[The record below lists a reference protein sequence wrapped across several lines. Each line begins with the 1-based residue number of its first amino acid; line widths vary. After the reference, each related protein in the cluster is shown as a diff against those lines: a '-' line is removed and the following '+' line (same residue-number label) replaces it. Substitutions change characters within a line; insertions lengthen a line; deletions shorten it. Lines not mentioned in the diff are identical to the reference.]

1 MIMILLAATTFA
13 LPLLVPKGP
22 GNTAPVD
29 VFAALFIAIVI
40 GRAIISR
47 RRRLV
52 TPMAG
57 PLLLIAM
64 VSAIAVVFSVAPG
77 TGLLNLLIEAYLVA
91 LLWTVCTE
99 LRQRPDRMAVI
110 TSVWVV
116 ASVFW
121 AFLLIGTQWN
131 LLPGRIAHL
140 LVASD
145 SSSRAA
151 AAAHNP
157 NLAASFLVTSMF
169 VVLASPWP
177 RSKLI
182 KGGILVWLFIAVTIS
197 GSNGA
202 LLGIAA
208 GVAFLI
214 AMRVI
219 RRSSSLGKVLVGV
232 TAAIAAGVAI
242 FAVVASN
249 PTINQGTANSVAT
262 TSKSSG
268 VFKDNLGRLNYSVA
282 ARLNL
287 WSSALKGGFDHS
299 AIGVGVG
306 EAQTIQVDNSNLGQ
320 SLHNDVLAFLLERGI
335 IGLAALILLVAV
347 LMRMSFR
354 LARVGPARINGR
366 VWHLQAL
373 GAGVVANLG
382 ISLTHESYHF
392 RHVWMLL
399 ALVWVATDL
408 VAAPAAQRVTAPAR
422 AWARQ
427 AAMPLRGVRVPA

>member
-1 MIMILLAATTFA
+1 MILLAATTFA

-29 VFAALFIAIVI
+29 VFAALFIVVVI
-40 GRAIISR
+40 GQAIISR

-57 PLLLIAM
+57 PLMLIAL
-64 VSAIAVVFSVAPG
+64 VSAIAVIFSVAPS

-121 AFLLIGTQWN
+121 AFLLVGTQWH
-131 LLPGRIAHL
+131 LLPARVAHL
-140 LVASD
+140 LVQSD
-145 SSSRAA
+145 SSTRAA

-169 VVLASPWP
+169 IVLASPWP

-182 KGGILVWLFIAVTIS
+182 KAGILAWLFTAITLS

-202 LLGIAA
+202 LLGIAFGA
-208 GVAFLI
+208 AFLI

-219 RRSSSLGKVLVGV
+219 RRSSALGKVLVGATAGIV
-232 TAAIAAGVAI
+232 AAIAI

-249 PTINQGTANSVAT
+249 PTINQGTADSVAT
-262 TSKSSG
+262 SSQGNG
-268 VFKDNLGRLNYSVA
+268 VFKHNLGRLNDSINSRVT
-282 ARLNL
+282 L
-287 WSSALKGGFDHS
+287 WSSALRGGFDHS
-299 AIGVGVG
+299 ALGVGVG
-306 EAQTIQVDNSNLGQ
+306 EASTIQVSDNQDLGR
-320 SLHNDVLAFLLERGI
+320 SLHNDLLAFLLERGI
-335 IGLAALILLVAV
+335 MGVAALVLLVAV
-347 LMRMSFR
+347 LLRMSFR
-354 LARVGPARINGR
+354 LARVGSVRIAGR

-408 VAAPAAQRVTAPAR
+408 VAAPATQRVTAQAR
-422 AWARQ
+422 AWARP
-427 AAMPLRGVRVPA
+427 AAVPLRGVRVPA